1 MKYIGAHV
9 DSLPSVDVAPE
20 QAHLLGASAFAFNLI
35 DATRWNNPPYTDLE
49 VERFRELC
57 SRYGFGKNQILPHS
71 AFVVNLCSPEPRKL
85 ALSRRTFTDE
95 LRRCDQLGIGLLN
108 FHPGA
113 HLKKMS
119 EDEALLLVADSINY
133 CLEKTEGVTAVIEN
147 TAGQGSNLGYSFEH
161 LARIISKVEDKSRV
175 GVCIDSAHAM
185 AAGFDLS
192 TEEGYL
198 ACWSDFAETVGFRYL
213 KGMHINDSQ
222 REVGSRIDR
231 HESVGHGTIGKA
243 FFERLMADPRMDN
256 IPMILETPD
265 PAIWKE
271 EIAWLKSLGTQAE
284 N

>member
-20 QAHLLGASAFAFNLI
+20 QAHLLGATAFAFNLI
-35 DATRWNNPPYTDLE
+35 DATRWNNPPYTEEE
-49 VERFRELC
+49 VARFREIC
-57 SRYGFGKNQILPHS
+57 ARYGFGKMQILPHS

-95 LRRCDQLGIGLLN
+95 LCRCRQLGVGLLN

-113 HLKKMS
+113 HLKKMT
-119 EDEALLLVADSINY
+119 EDEALDLVAESLNY
-133 CLEKTEGVTAVIEN
+133 CLDKTEDVTAVIEN

-161 LARIISKVEDKSRV
+161 LAHIISKVEDKTRV

-185 AAGFDLS
+185 AAGFNLA
-192 TEEGYL
+192 TEEGYNE
-198 ACWSDFAETVGFRYL
+198 CWDSFSRIVGFEYL

-231 HESVGHGTIGKA
+231 HASVGQGTIGEE
-243 FFERLMADPRMDN
+243 FFRRLMRDNRMDK
-256 IPMILETPD
+256 IPMILETPNPD
-265 PAIWKE
+265 IWKQ
-271 EIAWLKSLGTQAE
+271 EIAWLKSLDIQA
-284 N
+284 